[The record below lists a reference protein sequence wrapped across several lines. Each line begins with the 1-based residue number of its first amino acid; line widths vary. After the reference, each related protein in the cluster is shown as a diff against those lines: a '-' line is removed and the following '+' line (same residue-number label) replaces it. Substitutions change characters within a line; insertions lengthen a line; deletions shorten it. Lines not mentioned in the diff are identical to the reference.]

1 MNFFFYNYSIGRFH
15 KYTNMKQHLFTFFFS
30 LTVLNTYGYVLRV
43 ITNSLLRNVFKIQN
57 KDAFQKHKIDYNIPK
72 LKDCK
77 YFDPIIFKN
86 TPEYYKKDFHAYTG
100 GNLTPLHAKEV
111 TAASYAVMSNH
122 ARNKSGY
129 ATSDDIRTRFSYNA
143 KAYFEYKRPIGKS
156 PIKIIDNGC
165 GIGLSTKYAESM
177 YENTEVTGVDL
188 SPYFLEVGDHSKFK
202 PTTIFYHGLAEYSGE
217 DDNSQDM
224 VMCSYLHHELPYEAS
239 KDIIKEAFRILDYG
253 GVLCIL
259 DMDPEIK
266 GSNPLLEFI
275 FRRTEPYLN
284 DYKEFMIEIEELAKD
299 IGFEDVQYDYMP
311 KTRMVF
317 LRKPL
322 KN

>member
-1 MNFFFYNYSIGRFH
+1 MNIIILHYISREVLKIKIMIKHLIIFFF
-15 KYTNMKQHLFTFFFS
+15 T
-30 LTVLNTYGYVLRV
+30 LTDTYGYVLRV
-43 ITNSLLRNVFKIQN
+43 LTNSLLRNSFKLQN
-57 KDAFQKHKIDYNIPK
+57 KEAFEKYKLDYKIPK
-72 LKDCK
+72 LKECK
-77 YFDPIIFKN
+77 YFDPIIYNN
-86 TPEYYKKDFHAYTG
+86 TPDYYKKDFHAYTG

-122 ARNKSGY
+122 AKNKSGY
-129 ATSDDIRTRFSYNA
+129 VTSDDIRTRFSYNA
-143 KAYFEYKRPIGKS
+143 KAYFEYKRNIDKS

-165 GIGLSTKYAESM
+165 GIGLSTKYAEAM
-177 YENTEVTGVDL
+177 YENTEVNGIDL
-188 SPYFLEVGDHSKFK
+188 SPYFLEVADHSRFK

-239 KDIIKEAFRILDYG
+239 KNIMKEAFRILDNG

-259 DMDPEIK
+259 DMDPGIK
-266 GSNPLLEFI
+266 GSNPILEFI

-284 DYKEFMIEIEELAKD
+284 EYKKFIGEIEKIGKD
-299 IGFEDVQYDYMP
+299 IGFEDIIFDYMP

-317 LRKPL
+317 LRKPI
-322 KN
+322 